1 MMVTTD
7 TTFEKQNGEK
17 ENAQNGGDT
26 LLNINHSLLFK
37 NTLNI
42 H

>member
-17 ENAQNGGDT
+17 ENAQNGEGG
-26 LLNINHSLLFK
+26 HFAK
-37 NTLNI
+37 